1 MDKEHI
7 LDRLQKEGL
16 DDVIE
21 LLEDAENGELEELE
35 LVESLGLLR
44 DEHLNKEVLSLL
56 QSLGVEL
63 IYVKDE
69 DE

>member
-21 LLEDAENGELEELE
+21 LLEDAEKGELEELE

>member
-21 LLEDAENGELEELE
+21 LLEDAEKGELEELE

-44 DEHLNKEVLSLL
+44 DEHLNKEVLTLL